1 MADKTKL
8 LELAKEKPG
17 FSRSDAMKATGL
29 TKGTLYRRLCELLEE
44 KKLVRVGMMYYLAGT
59 VVTEEERDH
68 VVRDYLQEHGTA
80 TIADLQFLLRI
91 ERRQCGRV
99 LKKMV
104 DAGKLTR
111 EGNAFKL
118 PLGA

>member
-1 MADKTKL
+1 
-8 LELAKEKPG
+8 
-17 FSRSDAMKATGL
+17 
-29 TKGTLYRRLCELLEE
+29 
-44 KKLVRVGMMYYLAGT
+44 MMYYLAGT